1 MGPSFQHEP
10 RYLQSAYCVAGWSPQ
25 TAPLDI
31 VANTGKKLFVIT
43 GLSGSGKSIALD
55 ALEDSGFFCIDN
67 LPVSLFHTFADEILA
82 ETSPLYRRAAVGID
96 ARNRANDLNQLG
108 PRIERLKERGLSCEI
123 IYLDAQNDI
132 LMQRFSE
139 TRRRHPLTDDDRSLE
154 SAIDLERDFLAPL
167 QLLADLTVDTTRT
180 TLHQLR
186 AMVRLR
192 VANRPE
198 GELSILIQSFGFKH
212 GIPRNVDFVFDT
224 RCLPNP
230 HWHTRLRP
238 LTGKDEPVAAFLR
251 EDPLVQRMLEQITLF
266 LEEWIPCFE
275 SEGRSYLTIGIGC
288 TGGQHRSVYL
298 TEQIAKILLSGG
310 QTALADHRELR

>member
-1 MGPSFQHEP
+1 M
-10 RYLQSAYCVAGWSPQ
+10 
-25 TAPLDI
+25 
-31 VANTGKKLFVIT
+31 ANSEKKLVVIT

-55 ALEDSGFFCIDN
+55 ALEDAGFYCIDN
-67 LPVSLFHTFADEILA
+67 LPVSLFHTFSDEILA

-96 ARNRANDLNQLG
+96 ARNLANDLDQLG
-108 PRIERLKERGLSCEI
+108 PRIEHLKNRGVPCEV

-154 SAIDLERDFLAPL
+154 SAINLERNFLRPL
-167 QLLADLTVDTTRT
+167 QNLAALTVDTTRT

-186 AMVRLR
+186 AMVRER
-192 VANRPE
+192 VANRTE

-212 GIPRNVDFVFDT
+212 GIPRNADFVFDL

-230 HWHTRLRP
+230 HWHAQLRP
-238 LTGKDEPVAAFLR
+238 LTGKDEAVAAFLR
-251 EDPLVQRMLEQITLF
+251 EDPLVKRMFEQITSF
-266 LEEWIPCFE
+266 LDEWIPCFE
-275 SEGRSYLTIGIGC
+275 AEGRSYLTIGIGC

-298 TEQIAKILLSGG
+298 TEQIAGFLNSAG
-310 QTALADHRELR
+310 QTALADHRELP